1 MSGIA
6 LTAIN
11 CYNNKANF
19 NGKFD
24 CSGFV
29 KYCYAQNDKPNVPHS
44 SSLIWSN
51 GEVGNGSPGDIACW
65 AGHVGICVGNGN
77 VIHSYHNN
85 HEIVLHSIETVSQP
99 KWSGKLKGYRR
110 F

>member
-6 LTAIN
+6 TTAYN

-19 NGKFD
+19 NGKYD

-29 KYCYAQNDKPNVPHS
+29 KYCYEQNGIKNVPHS
-44 SSLIWSN
+44 SSSIWN
-51 GEVGNGSPGDIACW
+51 YGKEGNGSPGDIACW

-77 VIHSYHNN
+77 VIHSYHDNQ
-85 HEIVLHSIETVSQP
+85 EIVLHSIDQVSQP
-99 KWSGKLKGYRR
+99 KWSGNLKGYRR